1 MKPLVINSERII
13 LQSGLFSGY
22 LTSKHGVITE
32 ISSQRPTLDAVYL
45 DAGISYVS
53 PGFIDLH
60 THGGGGFDYLDGDAD
75 CIIGG
80 ATAHLPFGTTTLLP
94 TTLATTG
101 EELLGFL
108 ENYNKAKAS
117 LKGGPYLHGIHL
129 EGPYFSYEQRGAQD
143 PKYLKSPEQQE
154 YESFVKYAKGAI
166 VRWSIAPELPGALE
180 MGDYLYSNGILP
192 SAAHTDAEYTQLRDA
207 FDHHYTLLTHF
218 YSGMSTI
225 KRRSGFRI
233 PGVIES
239 GYIIEDI
246 DVEIIADGCHLPPE
260 LLRMIYRIKG
270 YNRIALVTD
279 SMRAAGVKDPE
290 GTFILGS
297 KENGQ
302 PVIVEEGVAKL
313 PDKTAFAGSVAT
325 TDRLVRVMHKD
336 AGVPLPDAVK
346 MVTATPARII
356 GIGRRKG
363 TIAVGMDCD
372 LVVFDDDIN
381 VKAVFS
387 GGALRHGGL

>member
-1 MKPLVINSERII
+1 MKPLVIKSERII
-13 LQSGLFSGY
+13 LKSGLFNGY
-22 LTSKHGVITE
+22 LTSINGVITE
-32 ISSQRPTLDAVYL
+32 ISSQRPTIEAVFH
-45 DAGISYVS
+45 DAGRYYIS

-60 THGGGGFDYLDGDAD
+60 THGGGGFDYLDGDVD

-80 ATAHLPFGTTTLLP
+80 ATAHLRFGTTTLLP

-108 ENYNKAKAS
+108 ENYNKAKEL

-143 PKYLKSPEQQE
+143 PKFLKSPDKEE
-154 YESFVKYAKGAI
+154 YEQFVEYAKGAV
-166 VRWSIAPELPGALE
+166 VRWSVAPELPGALE
-180 MGDYLYSNGILP
+180 MGDHLYANGILP
-192 SAAHTDAEYTQLRDA
+192 SAGHTNAEYKQVCEA

-225 KRRSGFRI
+225 TRKSGFRI

-246 DVEIIADGCHLPPE
+246 DVEIIADGCHLPIE
-260 LLRMIYRIKG
+260 LLQMIYRIKG
-270 YNRIALVTD
+270 HDRIALVTD
-279 SMRAAGVKDPE
+279 SMRAAGVENPE

-302 PVIVEEGVAKL
+302 SVIVEEGVAKL
-313 PDKTAFAGSVAT
+313 LDKTAFAGSVAT
-325 TDRLVRVMHKD
+325 TDRLVRVMHKE
-336 AGVPLPDAVK
+336 AGVPLLDAVK
-346 MVTATPARII
+346 MMTSTPARII
-356 GIGRRKG
+356 GIGRQKG

-372 LVVFDDDIN
+372 LTVFDDDIN

-387 GGALRHGGL
+387 GGSLRHGDL